1 MSVFGIGQTDKKLS
15 TNSVKVTTRPVEEV
29 HKNYRH
35 MGASSTTG
43 GEQEAK
49 RKEQRF
55 QEEALES
62 GQSHTEKET
71 TRETKKVTKKVTKN
85 DSPKEL
91 KKKPGR
97 RKKTSP
103 LLDERIPIHVNPDM
117 KEHLYKFFND
127 SAKMRKAL
135 LQMSDYKGEIE

>member
-1 MSVFGIGQTDKKLS
+1 MNVFGIGQTDKKLS

-29 HKNYRH
+29 HKKYKH
-35 MGASSTTG
+35 VGESSTTG
-43 GEQEAK
+43 DEQETK

-62 GQSHTEKET
+62 GQSHTKKET
-71 TRETKKVTKKVTKN
+71 TKETKN
-85 DSPKEL
+85 DSLKDP

-97 RKKTSP
+97 RKKTRP

-117 KEHLYKFFND
+117 KEHLYNFFND

-135 LQMSDYKGEIE
+135 LQMSDYKGGIE